1 MNKPKIEVPESIRK
15 IDSQIEALQEQIARE
30 TKEIDRLMYDRDVH
44 RNALD
49 ELNKAKKELI
59 EEVITQICKE

>member
-1 MNKPKIEVPESIRK
+1 MNEPKIEVPESIRK
-15 IDSQIEALQEQIARE
+15 IDSQIEALQEQIVRE
-30 TKEIDRLMYDRDVH
+30 TKEIDRLMHDRDVH
-44 RNALD
+44 RNALY

>member
-30 TKEIDRLMYDRDVH
+30 TKEIDRLMYDREVH
-44 RNALD
+44 RKALD
-49 ELNKAKKELI
+49 ELSQTKRELV
-59 EEVITQICKE
+59 EEVISRICKE